1 MMNFQKFEQQ
11 VQEAQQRLENLQN
24 CGEYSSKTLKE
35 LQQETLT
42 ELFIALEELNVATE
56 EIQQQN
62 EELMAT
68 RQELELERQR
78 YQELFDFAPDGY
90 LVTDERGII
99 QEANF
104 TAANLLNLS
113 RQFLSGK
120 PLDIFINPAERDI
133 FNSKW
138 LRIKNSLAKEF
149 NNTESSSTNKYS
161 KNREHNYSNIVSIGD
176 WEINLQP
183 REKEPLPV
191 IISISAS
198 CATPSQGIT
207 LHWLFRDVSDRKQAE
222 QKIRE
227 QAALLDVATD
237 AIFVSDFQDRI
248 LFWNKGAEKLYG
260 WKKEEAIGKQVD
272 TLLYR
277 SLIPELAEIKREIT
291 IKGEW
296 KGELNQITK
305 TGSDV
310 IVESRWSLVKDDR
323 NNPQSILIV
332 NTDITLSKKLQAQYF
347 RHQRLESLGILA
359 SGISH
364 DLNNILTPI
373 LGFAQLLPIKIP
385 NADKQQLQMFG
396 MIENNAKRGA
406 ALLKQIL
413 RFARGVE
420 GEKELLLVSYLLS
433 DIKQVA
439 QEIFPKSIA
448 IVKQVPSDLWAINGD
463 ITQLHQ
469 VCMNLCLNAKDAMPN
484 GGILTIAAENFYVD
498 ENYAHMEFQAKV
510 GHYVIVTVSDTGTGI
525 APEIIKKIFDPF
537 FTTKE
542 KDKGTGLGLANVIS
556 IVQNHDGF
564 IKVSS
569 ELQKGTQ
576 FRVFL
581 PAQIT
586 ATQETKLLEN
596 KENLLRGNDE
606 LILVVDDETNIC
618 QFTQSSLSTY
628 GYRVLTASNG
638 IEAIGLYVEH
648 KHEISVVLMDIMM
661 PSMDGIATIRILQQI
676 NPQVKIIITS
686 GLTFDNPI
694 YQSLDKNENIKAFL
708 SKPFTSTELLTILHK
723 VFNPQPPIPNP

>member
-1 MMNFQKFEQQ
+1 MNFEKFEQQ
-11 VQEAQQRLENLQN
+11 VQEAQQRLENLQG
-24 CGEYSSKTLKE
+24 CEQCSSKPLKE
-35 LQQETLT
+35 IQQETLT

-68 RQELELERQR
+68 RQQLELERQR

-99 QEANF
+99 QQANI
-104 TAANLLNLS
+104 TAANLLNLN
-113 RQFLSGK
+113 RKFLSGK
-120 PLDIFINPAERDI
+120 PLDIFINPAERDT

-138 LRIKNSLAKEF
+138 SRIKNFLAKEF
-149 NNTESSSTNKYS
+149 NNTENSSTNQYS
-161 KNREHNYSNIVSIGD
+161 KEREYNYSNTVSIGD

-183 REKEPLPV
+183 REKELLPV
-191 IISISAS
+191 VISISAS
-198 CATPSQGIT
+198 RAMQSQGIT
-207 LHWLFRDVSDRKQAE
+207 LHWLFRDVSERKQAE

-227 QAALLDVATD
+227 QAALLDVTTD
-237 AIFVSDFQDRI
+237 AILVSDFQDRI

-260 WKKEEAIGKQVD
+260 FKKEEALGKQIHE
-272 TLLYR
+272 LLYR
-277 SLIPELAEIKREIT
+277 NSIAEIGKIKLEIVD
-291 IKGEW
+291 KGKW
-296 KGELNQITK
+296 QGELNQITK
-305 TGSDV
+305 TGSNI
-310 IVESRWSLVKDDR
+310 IVESCWSVVKDDR
-323 NNPQSILIV
+323 NNPRSILVV

-373 LGFAQLLPIKIP
+373 LGFSQLLPLKVP
-385 NADKQQLQMFG
+385 NADEQQLQMFG

-433 DIKQVA
+433 DIKQIA

-469 VCMNLCLNAKDAMPN
+469 VCMNLCLNAKDAMPD

-498 ENYAHMEFQAKV
+498 ENYAYMESQAKV
-510 GHYVIVTVSDTGTGI
+510 GHYVIVTVSDTGIGI
-525 APEIIKKIFDPF
+525 APEIIQKIFNPF

-542 KDKGTGLGLANVIS
+542 KDKGTGLGLANVVS
-556 IVQNHDGF
+556 IVQNHGGF

-569 ELQKGTQ
+569 ELGKGTQ

-586 ATQETKLLEN
+586 KTQETKLLEN
-596 KENLLRGNDE
+596 EQNLLRGNDE
-606 LILVVDDETNIC
+606 LILVVDDEPNIC
-618 QFTQSSLSTY
+618 QFTKSSLSTY
-628 GYRVLTASNG
+628 GYRVLTACNG

-648 KHEISVVLMDIMM
+648 KHEVKVVLMDIMM
-661 PSMDGIATIRILQQI
+661 PSMDGIAAIQILQKI
-676 NPQVKIIITS
+676 NPQIKIIITS

-694 YQSLDKNENIKAFL
+694 YRSLDNNENIKAFL
-708 SKPFTSTELLTILHK
+708 SKPFTSTELLTKLHEI
-723 VFNPQPPIPNP
+723 VNPNP